1 MYQLAQSIIP
11 PKPSDVTWT
20 DEQWKAIYAKNQDIL
35 VAAAAGSGKTA
46 VLVERMIQKIIASD
60 DPINVDELLVVTF
73 TNASAAEMRTRIGEA
88 LEKAIQADPTSIHLR
103 KQLTLL
109 NRAAISTL
117 HSFCLE
123 VIRKYYYLIDLDP
136 SFRIANETEVQLLRD
151 EVMDELFENEYG
163 KNDNEPF
170 FALVDAFTNDRSD
183 DALQA
188 IIGDVFNFSV
198 SNPAPDLY
206 LKSMIAMYEVDE
218 ATTSIEKLPF
228 AELILEDIELQLEG
242 AKGLLMQGLQ
252 LTKEP
257 GGPAPR
263 AENFIGDIEYV
274 DALIAA
280 KNESWDALYSL
291 FQKIAF
297 ARAKTCKGDEYDP
310 ELIEKAQELRKKAKK
325 ILTDIQTEFFMRK
338 PQSFLKDMIEMKQYV
353 ETIVGL
359 VQEFTERFLALKR
372 EKGLVDFSDLE
383 HYCLEILTEELQED
397 GTRQP
402 SAAALF
408 YQNRFKE
415 VLVDEYQDTN
425 MVQEAILQ
433 LVKSGNEECGNLFMV
448 GDVKQSIYRF
458 RLAEPNLFLGKYRRF
473 TVGGDES
480 GLRID
485 LAQNFRSRKE
495 VLDGTNFI
503 FKQIMGVRVGEIEY
517 DDAAQLKLG
526 ASYPLDDSFPV
537 ELILIEQSEKQGS
550 SAQDENTEDQ
560 EDTAGDEAVFDMA
573 ELEQSQLEARVM
585 AKKIREMIEE
595 RKTVYNPKTK
605 QSNPVKYRDIV
616 ILLRSFGWATQIIE
630 EFKQQGIPVYA
641 NLSSGYFEATEV
653 SIMLSLL
660 KVIDNP
666 YQDIPLASVLRSP
679 LVGLSEAELAQ
690 IRIAKKNGAYYE
702 ALVEFS
708 EQTPSLFVAELYE
721 KVRLFLEQLADWRTR
736 ARQGALSQFIWQLLK
751 ETKFYDFVG
760 GMPGG
765 KQRQANLRAL
775 FDRARSYEATSFRG
789 LFRFLRFIERMRERG
804 DDLGTARALGEQE
817 DVVRIMTI
825 HSSKGLEFP
834 VVFIA
839 GTNRNFNKK
848 DSQKPYML
856 DKEFGFAAKY
866 IDPEKR
872 IAYSSLPQLAFKRKL
887 KREMLAEEMRVFY
900 VALTRAKEKLFLL
913 GSVKKLPKLLDK
925 WGSTGAQNDWLLP
938 DYHRA
943 TASTYLDWIGP
954 ALVRHQDFVATLGN
968 SGSIAPGLIPDEVTW
983 HSSSWKIITMKAE
996 DVAKFEV
1003 DQAEV
1008 ESNLL
1013 NYVKDGKV
1021 VPVSTDAATIIGEKL
1036 SWKYP
1041 FSEAAMHRAKQ
1052 SVSEMK
1058 RQLELSDAESGSDLK
1073 RKFTKP
1079 LFKRPRFMQE
1089 KALTPAERGTAMHM
1103 VMQQID
1109 LTRSI
1114 NEVYLENLLDEL
1126 LEKELLTVEQKEAI
1140 DLEQINAFFD
1150 TEIGK
1155 RMLRAKSVRRETPF
1169 SVSLPASEV
1178 YIAWQGDDESVLVQG
1193 IIDCL
1198 FEDEYGQTILLDYKT
1213 DSITARFKG
1222 GFAEGEPILRE
1233 RYQLQLQLYERAIE
1247 SILQK
1252 QIDEKYLFFFDG
1264 GHVVKM

>member
-1 MYQLAQSIIP
+1 MYQLVRSIIP
-11 PKPSDVTWT
+11 PKPNNVTWT
-20 DEQWKAIYAKNQDIL
+20 DDQWKAIYAKNQDIL

-46 VLVERMIQKIIASD
+46 VLVERMIQRILASD
-60 DPINVDELLVVTF
+60 EPINVDELLVVTF

-88 LEKAIQADPTSIHLR
+88 LEKAIQVTPTSIHLR

-109 NRAAISTL
+109 NRASISTL
-117 HSFCLE
+117 HSFCLD

-151 EVMDELFENEYG
+151 EVMDELFEDEYG

-183 DALQA
+183 DALQS
-188 IIGDVFNFSV
+188 IIRDVFNFSV

-206 LKSMIAMYEVDE
+206 LQSMIRMYEVDE
-218 ATTSIEKLPF
+218 ATSIETLPF
-228 AELILEDIELQLEG
+228 AEMILEDIELQLEG
-242 AKGLLMQGLQ
+242 AKGLLEEGLR

-263 AENFIGDIEYV
+263 AENFIGDIQYV
-274 DALIAA
+274 EALYAA
-280 KNESWDALYSL
+280 KNQSWSALYEL
-291 FQKIAF
+291 MQKIPF
-297 ARAKTCKGDEYDP
+297 ARAKTVKGDEYDP
-310 ELIEKAQELRKKAKK
+310 ELTEQAQELRKKAKK
-325 ILTDIQTEFFMRK
+325 ILTDLQSEFFMRK
-338 PQSFLKDMIEMKQYV
+338 PASFLKDMVEMKPHV

-359 VQEFTERFLALKR
+359 VQAFALRFAALKQ

-383 HYCLEILTEELQED
+383 HYCLEILTDELLAD
-397 GTRQP
+397 GTRLP
-402 SAAALF
+402 SQAALF
-408 YQNRFKE
+408 YKNRFKE

-433 LVKSGNEECGNLFMV
+433 LVKSGDEQSGNLFMV

-473 TVGGDES
+473 SVEGDDG

-495 VLDGTNFI
+495 VLDGTNYL
-503 FKQIMGVRVGEIEY
+503 FKQMMGERVGEIDY
-517 DDAAQLKLG
+517 DQAAELKLG
-526 ASYPLDDSFPV
+526 ASYPLSDPFPV
-537 ELILIEQSEKQGS
+537 ELILIDQGDKANAKPSGETDDDNDQSEIN
-550 SAQDENTEDQ
+550 E
-560 EDTAGDEAVFDMA
+560 EAVFDLA

-595 RKTVYNPKTK
+595 RKPVYNPKTK
-605 QSNPVKYRDIV
+605 QAAPVKYRDIV

-666 YQDIPLASVLRSP
+666 YQDIPLAAVLRSP

-690 IRIAKKNGAYYE
+690 IRIAKKNGAFYE
-702 ALVEFS
+702 ALVEYS
-708 EQTPSLFVAELYE
+708 EQAPSLFVAELYE
-721 KVRLFLEQLADWRTR
+721 KVRMFLEQLKDWRTR

-751 ETKFYDFVG
+751 ETKFYEFVG

-775 FDRARSYEATSFRG
+775 FDRARAYEATSFRG

-839 GTNRNFNKK
+839 GTNRNFNKNDTK
-848 DSQKPYML
+848 KAYML
-856 DKEFGFAAKY
+856 DKEFGFAAKFV
-866 IDPEKR
+866 DPVKR
-872 IAYSSLPQLAFKRKL
+872 IAYPSLPQMAFKRKM
-887 KREMLAEEMRVFY
+887 KIEMLAEEMRVLY
-900 VALTRAKEKLFLL
+900 VALTRAKEKLYIL
-913 GSVKKLPKLLDK
+913 GTAKNLAKLFDK
-925 WGSTGAQNDWLLP
+925 WSAVTTHSDWLLP
-938 DYHRA
+938 DYKRA
-943 TASTYLDWIGP
+943 TVSTYLDWIGP
-954 ALVRHQDFVATLGN
+954 ALVRHQDCQSALGFFGSVSELVPKEIVAH
-968 SGSIAPGLIPDEVTW
+968 P
-983 HSSSWKIITMKAE
+983 SSWKIKTLMAE
-996 DVAKFEV
+996 EIAEFDVEHPKE
-1003 DQAEV
+1003 
-1008 ESNLL
+1008 ESNLMEF
-1013 NYVKDGKV
+1013 VKDGTL
-1021 VPVSTDAATIIGEKL
+1021 VPISTDAAQTIAQQL

-1041 FSEAAMHRAKQ
+1041 FAEATAHRAKQ

-1058 RQLELSDAESGSDLK
+1058 RQLELFEEGSGSELK
-1073 RKFTKP
+1073 GKFAKP
-1079 LFKRPRFMQE
+1079 LYRRPRFMQE

-1103 VMQQID
+1103 VMQQVD
-1109 LTRSI
+1109 LSKSI
-1114 NEVYLENLLDEL
+1114 NEVYLANLLEEL
-1126 LEKELLTVEQKEAI
+1126 LEHELLSLEQKEAI
-1140 DLEQINAFFD
+1140 DIPQISAFFE
-1150 TEIGK
+1150 TELGK
-1155 RMLRAKSVRRETPF
+1155 RMVHSKRLQRETPF
-1169 SVSLPASEV
+1169 SVSLPGHEV
-1178 YIAWQGDDESVLVQG
+1178 YADWQSADERVLVQG

-1198 FEDEYGQTILLDYKT
+1198 FEDEHGRTVLVDYKT
-1213 DSITARFKG
+1213 DSIETRFKG
-1222 GFAEGEPILRE
+1222 GFTEAEPILRE
-1233 RYQLQLQLYERAIE
+1233 RYRLQLELYSKAVEQ
-1247 SILQK
+1247 ILK
-1252 QIDEKYLFFFDG
+1252 KSIDEKYLFFFDG
-1264 GHVVKM
+1264 GHVLEM